1 MQGQNHPTCLSS
13 GGKPGRGGTQ
23 LLIRLVNRL
32 IKKSPVYKVS
42 SKVGFSA
49 SSYSQAPEGKPAFF
63 HSHSEINTRADSLKL
78 PSFKSPYLGVADNS
92 GKFTLGPWQASKMLL
107 FGSPVTRHPCLY

>member
-1 MQGQNHPTCLSS
+1 M
-13 GGKPGRGGTQ
+13 
-23 LLIRLVNRL
+23 LIRLVNRL

-42 SKVGFSA
+42 SKVAFSA
-49 SSYSQAPEGKPAFF
+49 SSDSQAPEVKPAFF

-78 PSFKSPYLGVADNS
+78 PSLKSPYLGVADNS
-92 GKFTLGPWQASKMLL
+92 GKSTLGPWQASKMLL

>member
-1 MQGQNHPTCLSS
+1 M
-13 GGKPGRGGTQ
+13 
-23 LLIRLVNRL
+23 LIRLVNRL

-49 SSYSQAPEGKPAFF
+49 SSYSQAPEVKPAFF
-63 HSHSEINTRADSLKL
+63 HPHSEINTRADSLKL

-92 GKFTLGPWQASKMLL
+92 GTFTLDPWQPPKSFYLAAL
-107 FGSPVTRHPCLY
+107 